1 MHGGIIMEGKV
12 SEIIDQ
18 YTIAI
23 NIGKDKGVSNGMK
36 FHVLEPNITIKDP
49 QTGETLG
56 EFDYI
61 KATVEII
68 TVYERFS
75 IARSCETITTLVL
88 PFPSITSEKRKKL
101 LADSYRANMKIGIGD
116 IVRLIKSN
124 MITYVKCS
132 NCGKEFKSPIQVKN
146 LAETIIQ
153 GNKGVC
159 PHCNQEILIE
169 NKNMF
174 NKN

>member
-1 MHGGIIMEGKV
+1 MKGNV

-49 QTGETLG
+49 QTEETLG

-61 KATVEII
+61 KATVEVI
-68 TVYERFS
+68 TVYEKFS
-75 IARSCETITTLVL
+75 LAKSCETITTFVL
-88 PFPSITSEKRKKL
+88 PFPTITSEKRKKL
-101 LADSYRANMKIGIGD
+101 LADSYRVNMKIEIGD
-116 IVRLIKSN
+116 HIRLIEAK
-124 MITYVKCS
+124 MITYVKCH
-132 NCGKEFKSPIQVKN
+132 NCGKEFKSPIQVKD
-146 LAETIIQ
+146 LAKTIIQ
-153 GNKGVC
+153 GNTVVC
-159 PHCNQEILIE
+159 PHCNQETLIE
-169 NKNMF
+169 NKNMV